1 MHMVNDDA
9 RQRLTGRITS
19 LKFLIR
25 TLRAQASLKKADP
38 NNEIHRRL
46 QEEEKQLQSLEIA
59 LAKLPKPPK
68 RKTRAADRK

>member
-1 MHMVNDDA
+1 MVNDDTRRNLA
-9 RQRLTGRITS
+9 GRITS
-19 LKFLIR
+19 QKVLLR

-38 NNEIHRRL
+38 SNGIHRRL

-68 RKTRAADRK
+68 RKTRAANRK

>member
-1 MHMVNDDA
+1 MVYDD
-9 RQRLTGRITS
+9 RREQLRGQITS

-38 NNEIHRRL
+38 SNEIHRRV
-46 QEEEKQLQSLEIA
+46 QEQENQLQSLEFA

-68 RKTRAADRK
+68 RKT